1 MRKITLLIL
10 VGILVIFSI
19 FIFLMVDDNTVI
31 VSVEKDLFE
40 HGNWTISM
48 CGNSYDMP
56 ERIWSRKIECEGTL
70 SIQSM
75 SLHSEHVYITS
86 GSDIYYVGV
95 YSSGNEIKN
104 EVFRK

>member
-1 MRKITLLIL
+1 MKKITLLIL
-10 VGILVIFSI
+10 AGILAVFSI

-40 HGNWTISM
+40 QGNWTISI
-48 CGNSYDMP
+48 CGNSYNMP
-56 ERIWSRKIECEGTL
+56 ERIWSHKIECEGTL

-75 SLHSEHVYITS
+75 SLHSDPVYITS
-86 GSDIYYVGV
+86 GSDIYVSV